1 MGCPGLHMRSFPLL
15 LITCSSSRLSLESSA
30 LRVDS
35 AAWTPRPSVTPLSFS
50 PSVGGTWGLAAAQ
63 LSPRPQALLLGQ
75 RGQGP
80 PIHMVIVHTQA
91 GAGREGQWCLP
102 QGPLLP
108 HARDAPPYSLT
119 SAFCWALVP

>member
-75 RGQGP
+75 L
-80 PIHMVIVHTQA
+80 
-91 GAGREGQWCLP
+91 GAGTPYPHGNCAHTGWSREGRP
-102 QGPLLP
+102 VVSPTG
-108 HARDAPPYSLT
+108 A
-119 SAFCWALVP
+119 SAASR